1 MASFGLERG
10 CGIRLDF
17 GVFSLIVFPRGLSRG
32 RLKQS
37 LGFGSMP
44 FSEQPF
50 SEGLSYTDHLPFT
63 VTHQAEQPPV
73 AERVRMNERNLSLLK
88 THALEDFQR
97 REIDAEF
104 EGIASEIERI
114 DQKMNLITELL
125 CDLLTVEAKIPASR
139 PLLLSADGVQFVPET
154 PLALQ
159 AHDWA
164 VFELYLM
171 DDVPRPLKLTV
182 RVVANSP
189 NAPDNAITL
198 SFADLSDGV
207 QSMLGRLVFRHHRR
221 EVALA
226 RQNAVEASSR

>member
-1 MASFGLERG
+1 
-10 CGIRLDF
+10 
-17 GVFSLIVFPRGLSRG
+17 
-32 RLKQS
+32 
-37 LGFGSMP
+37 MP

-50 SEGLSYTDHLPFT
+50 SEGLSYSDHLPFT
-63 VTHQAEQPPV
+63 VTKRSEQPPV
-73 AERVRMNERNLSLLK
+73 AERVRMNERNFSLLK

-125 CDLLTVEAKIPASR
+125 CDLLTVEAKIPPPR
-139 PLLLSADGVQFVPET
+139 PLLLSSDGVQFVPDS
-154 PLALQ
+154 PLPLKPQ
-159 AHDWA
+159 DWA
-164 VFELYLM
+164 LFELYLM
-171 DDVPRPLKLTV
+171 DDVPRPLKLMV
-182 RVVANSP
+182 RVVDNNPEAP
-189 NAPDNAITL
+189 ENAVTL

-226 RQNAVEASSR
+226 RQNAADKNAREAQ